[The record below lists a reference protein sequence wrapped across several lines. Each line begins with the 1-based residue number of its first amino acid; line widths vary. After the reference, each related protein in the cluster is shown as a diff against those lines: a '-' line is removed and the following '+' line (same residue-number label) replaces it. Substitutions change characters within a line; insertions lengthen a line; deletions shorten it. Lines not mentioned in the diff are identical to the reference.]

1 MNEAYRTDEGKG
13 GQGSQE
19 PVESQATRRTRAG
32 RESLVWIR
40 ALASA
45 WEDDHH
51 RGASPKA
58 SPGDEPQ

>member
-1 MNEAYRTDEGKG
+1 MNEAHRTDEGKG
-13 GQGSQE
+13 GQASHE
-19 PVESQATRRTRAG
+19 PVESQAPRKTGAG

-51 RGASPKA
+51 RGPSPKA
-58 SPGDEPQ
+58 SPGDEAQ